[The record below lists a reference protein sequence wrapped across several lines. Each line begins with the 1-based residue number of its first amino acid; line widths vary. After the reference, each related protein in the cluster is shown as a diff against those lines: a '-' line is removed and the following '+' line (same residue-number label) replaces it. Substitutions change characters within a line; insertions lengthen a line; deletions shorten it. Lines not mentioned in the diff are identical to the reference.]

1 MKFLQASFSK
11 WHLGQFLSQLN
22 WCPAVDSVITTATE
36 GEKEIEVLTL
46 GDSCPPPVAV
56 AIGGGGRGGGSAG
69 AAGGGGSG
77 YITNISLP
85 TTGYMRLQGRYS
97 IASLHL
103 KSGPKVHLPQAYV

>member
-1 MKFLQASFSK
+1 M
-11 WHLGQFLSQLN
+11 
-22 WCPAVDSVITTATE
+22 ITTATE

-56 AIGGGGRGGGSAG
+56 AIGGGGYGRNGAG
-69 AAGGGGSG
+69 GGGGSG
-77 YITNISLP
+77 YIMSNTLP

-97 IASLHL
+97 IASLQL